1 MLSPQA
7 KLIQDAAAAGLTG
20 DALRE
25 RIAPVRPFLQEA
37 IDDYR
42 QGLSAIANERDG
54 TARRLRCLEYL
65 EAWLTGPTILEKN
78 EHTRA
83 HKLVEASQRKE
94 VLNVDGG
101 SAFIISNES
110 FAASHV
116 FVVRHDWAGALGPAI
131 EAAGGGI
138 ALPFDSCI
146 FEFMMSGRCVI
157 VWAFQPEG
165 ETPKAVPFVE
175 TPDGWWCGG
184 EDSVS
189 EGTPF
194 HSAWLQ
200 IVAICV
206 ALDAEVATREVM
218 RAPAAL
224 NKKRERNGKPLV
236 KDFSIVDLARRHRV
250 LGPST
255 GSHRSPRLHFR
266 RGHWRHYE
274 DHKTWIRWT
283 MVGDPDLGFVEK
295 QYRV

>member
-1 MLSPQA
+1 MVSPQA
-7 KLIQDAAAAGLTG
+7 QMIRDAVHAGMAG
-20 DALRE
+20 DALRAHV
-25 RIAPVRPFLQEA
+25 APVREFVQEA
-37 IDDYR
+37 IDAERED
-42 QGLSAIANERDG
+42 LLAIANERDVS
-54 TARRLRCLEYL
+54 ARHLRVLEYL
-65 EAWLTGPTILEKN
+65 EAWLTGPTKLEKN

-94 VLNVDGG
+94 VMNVDGG
-101 SAFIISNES
+101 SAFIISSQS

-131 EAAGGGI
+131 EAAGVGI

-146 FEFMMSGRCVI
+146 FEFMISGRCVI

-165 ETPKAVPFVE
+165 EMPKAVPFVE
-175 TPDGWWCGG
+175 TPGGWWCGG
-184 EDSVS
+184 ADSVT

-206 ALDAEVATREVM
+206 ALDTEVATREVM

-250 LGPST
+250 VGPAT
-255 GSHRSPRLHFR
+255 GTHRSPRLHFR